1 MNRNSL
7 FQWVF
12 GFGLALQWRSRHAQE
27 IKSLPQTKS
36 AFWKIRPQKV
46 RRLKMQAGKL
56 FSQPHHLTPFTD
68 KKAINS
74 VAG

>member
-56 FSQPHHLTPFTD
+56 FS
-68 KKAINS
+68 
-74 VAG
+74 